1 MEMNDNKQDE
11 HELEELSQRKVRSKG
26 KRISAAITSSVVVLV
41 IAVNVIFSVF
51 SISELWYVD
60 LTKNRY
66 KSNPATMY
74 RPTESF
80 LSLISEEAIP
90 MIEGINRER
99 EQLGEQPIKLNI
111 IFCNDPDF
119 VCDNEYLKYVNYTAR
134 ALKSEFP
141 DFIDVK
147 YINMKKNP
155 SAVQKYKVTSAA
167 TIYSSDVIIEFGTE
181 YLVHSALAFFTSNS
195 NSEAPWAYSG
205 EKKFASS
212 ILSVTRAEAPICCIT
227 TNHGENLYDADG
239 KINEQYTYFERV
251 IRGAGYITKPIDFE
265 KDEIPENCRM
275 IITFNP
281 QTDFKAY
288 GDLGEGG
295 ISEIEKLDKYLDKA
309 YSFFYICDRTT
320 PKLKNLEEYLEEWGI
335 SVARASDKSE
345 NPENYSIKD
354 NKMNIDG
361 GVGNKL
367 VGNYA
372 LYGAGA
378 SITSD
383 MRESGYPPNIIF
395 GNSTAFKPSPVYRKT
410 YISAEESQNAVAFSY
425 YRYSK
430 NGVSRSI
437 YDVFT
442 TYDSAHA
449 EISGETYEI
458 ATSENMFSLM
468 TVTQERRQIQEDNY
482 NAVNDASY
490 VLALS
495 STEFV
500 SNEVLS
506 STAYGNTD
514 VLLSA
519 LRNTSHEVIPVNID
533 LKAFYSF
540 EIDENANTGNN
551 FRTMV
556 YFALVPAIVA
566 IVLGVFITVRRK
578 YA

>member
-1 MEMNDNKQDE
+1 MDFNENKQDGQNFDE
-11 HELEELSQRKVRSKG
+11 AGQSRARSRSK
-26 KRISAAITSSVVVLV
+26 KKSAAITASIVLLV
-41 IAVNVIFSVF
+41 IIVNLIFSAF
-51 SISELWYVD
+51 SMSGLWYFD

-66 KSNPATMY
+66 KSNSGTMY
-74 RPTESF
+74 RPSENF
-80 LSLISEEAIP
+80 LSLISDEAIP
-90 MIEGINRER
+90 MIREINKER
-99 EQLGEQPIKLNI
+99 ENSGEESIKLNI

-119 VCDNEYLKYVNYTAR
+119 IDDNEYLRYINYTAR
-134 ALKSEFP
+134 ALKKEFP
-141 DFIDVK
+141 DCVDVE
-147 YINMKKNP
+147 YINMRKNP

-167 TIYSSDVIIEFGTE
+167 TIYNTDVIVEFGTE
-181 YLVHSALAFFTSNS
+181 FLVHGMMSFFTANS
-195 NSEAPWAYSG
+195 DNEAPWAYNG
-205 EKKFASS
+205 EKRFASS
-212 ILSVTRAEAPICCIT
+212 ILSVTRADAPICCIT
-227 TNHGENLYDADG
+227 TNHGENLYDSDG
-239 KINEQYTYFERV
+239 KINEEYSAFEKV
-251 IRGAGYITKPIDFE
+251 IKGAGYIVLPIDFE

-281 QTDFKAY
+281 KKDFKAY
-288 GDLGEGG
+288 GDLGENG
-295 ISEIEKLDKYLDKA
+295 ISEIAKLDKYLDNA

-335 SVARASDKSE
+335 SIGRADGT
-345 NPENYSIKD
+345 ENYAVKD
-354 NKMNIDG
+354 TTMNVDS
-361 GVGNKL
+361 GVGNKI

-372 LYGAGA
+372 LHGAGA

-383 MRESGYPPNIIF
+383 MRENGYPPNVIF
-395 GNSTAFKPSPVYRKT
+395 GNSTAFKPSPVYRKM
-410 YISAEESQNAVAFSY
+410 YISAEESESAEAFSY

-442 TYDSAHA
+442 TYSTAHA
-449 EISGETYEI
+449 EIDGETYEI

-468 TVTQERRQIQEDNY
+468 TITQERRQIQEDNY

-490 VLALS
+490 VLALA

-500 SNEVLS
+500 SNEVLG

-533 LKAFYSF
+533 LKAFYGF
-540 EIDENANTGNN
+540 EIDDNANTGNN
-551 FRTMV
+551 LRTM
-556 YFALVPAIVA
+556 LCLSLIPAIVA
-566 IVLGVFITVRRK
+566 IVLGVIVTVRRK